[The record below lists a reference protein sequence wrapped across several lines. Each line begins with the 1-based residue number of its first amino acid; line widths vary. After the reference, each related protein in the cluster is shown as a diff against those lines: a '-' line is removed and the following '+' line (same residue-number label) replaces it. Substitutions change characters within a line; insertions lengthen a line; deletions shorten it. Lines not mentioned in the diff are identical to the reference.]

1 MGSNLCTWLRFLWRN
16 GKHINWKFYPKL
28 VVITLMICLYAPLR
42 FWERLRFDRRIRE
55 TKVKSPVFIL
65 GHQRSGTTYLHYLLG
80 RDPQFGYLSVKE
92 SFMPWIYLT
101 AKRHL
106 EWMLGRNMPDQR
118 PMDNLRL
125 GMDLPTEPEYAL
137 GNMTVSTMLAGYM
150 IPSQLKEVF
159 KKTVLFEDE
168 TAKKEW
174 QAALRYSMQKLT
186 LLHGGKRI
194 LSKAPEDLG
203 RVKEILEVFPDAK
216 FIHIYRDP
224 YRVYFSTERLY
235 EITLPLVALQYVKDY
250 DVKRFIVEAYRDS
263 FTRYFEARKLV
274 PEGNLVEIKYE
285 DFIGNEMEML
295 REAYQSLGM
304 DFEAASRHIN
314 AEVKSYEGYQTNK
327 YEYDSKRMEE
337 IYTAWEPIFKELGYS
352 K

>member
-1 MGSNLCTWLRFLWRN
+1 MIFLYTPLRFL
-16 GKHINWKFYPKL
+16 
-28 VVITLMICLYAPLR
+28 
-42 FWERLRFDRRIRE
+42 ERLRFDKMIRE

-101 AKRHL
+101 ARRHL

-125 GMDLPTEPEYAL
+125 GMDLPTEPEYGL

-150 IPSQLKEVF
+150 VPSQLKNVF
-159 KKTVLFEDE
+159 RKTILFEDE
-168 TAKKEW
+168 QAKKEW
-174 QAALRYSMQKLT
+174 KQALRYSMQKLT

-194 LSKAPEDLG
+194 LTKAPEDLG

-216 FIHIYRDP
+216 FVHIYRNP

-235 EITLPLVALQYVKDY
+235 EITLPMVALEYVSDDAVKD
-250 DVKRFIVEAYRDS
+250 FIIYAYREM
-263 FTRYFEARKLV
+263 FNRYFEVKKLI

-285 DFIGNEMEML
+285 DFIGNELETL
-295 REAYQSLGM
+295 REAYQTLGLN
-304 DFEAASRHIN
+304 FEAAEPHIK

-337 IYTAWEPIFKELGYS
+337 IYAAWKSVFEELGYS